1 MGYLVFACFWKETC
15 MVGRNLLCLN
25 VTEAAGKT
33 KTSLGCEKHLRDS
46 TGFPLVKLSK
56 PSTVFISSASKE
68 EEEILFAAFFHERSP
83 PCSAFY
89 CICSL
94 QNTSL

>member
-1 MGYLVFACFWKETC
+1 MGCLVFACFRKETC
-15 MVGRNLLCLN
+15 MVERNLLCLN

-68 EEEILFAAFFHERSP
+68 EEGILFAAFFHERSP